1 MELVFSLRVL
11 QNVIDMKESV
21 VNKVRMFPSIKY
33 FKTSDWSKWD
43 TCSSWNFLVVAP
55 TWKRQLKKRE
65 VGKYRL
71 KLVSFQNCKQVIKN
85 FPISASFEL
94 SNFSFFTT
102 ALSNYKYPIEM
113 FTVDIEKRFGK
124 KFNMILFCKS
134 LLDLTQ

>member
-85 FPISASFEL
+85 FQFRL
-94 SNFSFFTT
+94 HSNFPTSRFLTSFRTSRFFQLLFPTT
-102 ALSNYKYPIEM
+102 CIQSKCLPLISRS
-113 FTVDIEKRFGK
+113 V
-124 KFNMILFCKS
+124 LVKS
-134 LLDLTQ
+134 SI

>member
-94 SNFSFFTT
+94 SNFSFFDFISNFFFQLLFPTT
-102 ALSNYKYPIEM
+102 CIQSKCLPLISRS
-113 FTVDIEKRFGK
+113 V
-124 KFNMILFCKS
+124 LVKS
-134 LLDLTQ
+134 SI